1 MENEEKNVN
10 VNLDEPAAPE
20 ESAEPKAPEVNPD
33 DEKKYTDADVNAI
46 IDKKF
51 AKWKQDLERKE
62 TEAKKLAKMNADEK
76 AKYEREK
83 AERELADREAAI
95 TRRELAATA
104 KETLAEK
111 GLPSDLASVL
121 DYTDAESCQ
130 ASIAAV
136 EKAFSAAVNKAVES
150 KLKGGAPIPKAPEA
164 GGVSREQ
171 FLRMTANERIALKM
185 SDPELYESL
194 KSKGR

>member
-1 MENEEKNVN
+1 MENEEKNTN

-104 KETLAEK
+104 KETLA
-111 GLPSDLASVL
+111 SVL

-164 GGVSREQ
+164 GGVSHEQ
-171 FLRMTANERIALKM
+171 F
-185 SDPELYESL
+185 
-194 KSKGR
+194 

>member
-1 MENEEKNVN
+1 MENEEKNTN
-10 VNLDEPAAPE
+10 VNLDNPAAHKEP
-20 ESAEPKAPEVNPD
+20 AEPKAPEVNLD

-104 KETLAEK
+104 KEALTEK
-111 GLPSDLASVL
+111 GLSSDLASVL

-136 EKAFSAAVNKAVES
+136 EKAFSAAVNRK
-150 KLKGGAPIPKAPEA
+150 
-164 GGVSREQ
+164 
-171 FLRMTANERIALKM
+171 
-185 SDPELYESL
+185 
-194 KSKGR
+194 